1 MTAAALT
8 DDDPPSARPDVW
20 DEQRLASLLADVGE
34 AGLRDILR
42 LFMADVPFLQ
52 SRLAAAIA
60 TGNEREARSVL
71 GLALDSAEALG
82 LAALAAVVRSARND
96 PLDAGN
102 PDLLAQEVARIRFV
116 PSLKHAS

>member
-42 LFMADVPFLQ
+42 LFMADFPFLQ
-52 SRLAAAIA
+52 SRLAAAVA
-60 TGNEREARSVL
+60 TGNAGEAQSAL

-82 LAALAAVVRSARND
+82 LAALAETVRAMRND
-96 PLDAGN
+96 PLAAEN
-102 PDLLAQEVARIRFV
+102 PEILAQEVARIRFV